1 MKGIRFGFWISLA
14 VLFAASSAIVLF
26 THPRIARAQVGTP
39 PSSTIS
45 STSGPLAWD
54 FGPVGAGTVV
64 NVGIQD
70 ICPPGLCDDHD
81 LTVVLP
87 APAVTF
93 YQTMTARL
101 TFKYTWTSTLPTDL
115 DIFAISPNGADHGPG
130 SPDDT
135 STGAGEEDLTLTD
148 PVPGL
153 WHIRSVAAL
162 VPVPTGAHV
171 VVTMTV
177 APRPTSPPPPPPAP
191 GAPTFV
197 SYPAPEDCP
206 PNQPSSSC
214 ITPALGSTTS
224 SAHSAG
230 EPSIGVDW
238 ATGEAFIEAGNHTLR
253 VTFNDSFNPATAI
266 WED

>member
-1 MKGIRFGFWISLA
+1 MKGLRFGFWISLA
-14 VLFAASSAIVLF
+14 VLCAASSAIVLF

-101 TFKYTWTSTLPTDL
+101 TFKYTWTSTLPSDL

-135 STGAGEEDLTLTD
+135 STGPGEEDLTVTD
-148 PVPGL
+148 PIDGV
-153 WHIRSVAAL
+153 WHIRSVASLAPIPTAAHAVLTL
-162 VPVPTGAHV
+162 VTG
-171 VVTMTV
+171 
-177 APRPTSPPPPPPAP
+177 PRPTTPPPPPPSP

-197 SYPAPEDCP
+197 NYPAPEDCSVSHPP
-206 PNQPSSSC
+206 PNC
-214 ITPALGSTTS
+214 IQPALGSTT
-224 SAHSAG
+224 AGEHGAG
-230 EPSIGVDW
+230 EPSIGVNWDT
-238 ATGEAFIEAGNHTLR
+238 AQTIIET
-253 VTFNDSFNPATAI
+253 
-266 WED
+266 